1 MSSTRFFS
9 QMQVDTA
16 LLVPCCGK
24 DAKPEPYTFPEL
36 PEGAAAENV
45 TALQPADYGV
55 PEASIGCRVGA
66 VRLTGWILS
75 GSQRVR
81 LLQCHEVLAWLTRMS
96 SCHMPAA
103 VFEASGF
110 LVSSARRLEYSKE
123 VAVAPQ
129 HLT

>member
-1 MSSTRFFS
+1 MSSTHFFS

-55 PEASIGCRVGA
+55 PEASSGSRVGA

-75 GSQRVR
+75 GSRVR
-81 LLQCHEVLAWLTRMS
+81 LLQ
-96 SCHMPAA
+96 
-103 VFEASGF
+103 
-110 LVSSARRLEYSKE
+110 
-123 VAVAPQ
+123 
-129 HLT
+129 